1 MTRYPKNMVLLHW
14 LLAFMILGA
23 LFGGTVLLEP
33 KANTDPGKL
42 VSLRLHVS
50 LATAILVLM
59 LIRVAVRLRSR
70 TPPAADIG
78 HPVLNRAAPWV
89 HFGLYLL
96 TFAMLG
102 TGIATAIASGL
113 PGILLGPS
121 DAPLPE
127 SFDIFT
133 ARLAHG
139 IFAKLLI
146 LLIAAHIAAALWHQF
161 IRKDALLARMSFGGK
176 E

>member
-1 MTRYPKNMVLLHW
+1 MIRYPRNMVLLHW

-23 LFGGTVLLEP
+23 LFGGTFLLEP
-33 KANTDPGKL
+33 QANADPGKML
-42 VSLRLHVS
+42 SLRLHMS

-59 LIRVAVRLRSR
+59 LIRVVVRLRSQ

-78 HPVLNRAAPWV
+78 NATLNRAARWA
-89 HFGLYLL
+89 HIGLYLL

-102 TGIATAIASGL
+102 TGIATAFAAGL
-113 PGILLGPS
+113 PGIVFGGS
-121 DAPLPE
+121 GAPLPE
-127 SFDIFT
+127 SFDIYT

-146 LLIAAHIAAALWHQF
+146 LLIAGHIAAALWHQF
-161 IRKDALLARMSFGGK
+161 VRKDNLLARMTFGRK
-176 E
+176 D